1 MNYGGKTL
9 YPGQGNNSYIFPG
22 IALGAICAG
31 MKTIPEEAFLRA
43 ATTLAEI
50 VTDGD
55 LERGTLYPPLK
66 DIQKCS
72 INIGTKLMDYAY
84 AECKYNFCKYIDE
97 KLTF

>member
-1 MNYGGKTL
+1 
-9 YPGQGNNSYIFPG
+9 
-22 IALGAICAG
+22 
-31 MKTIPEEAFLRA
+31 MKTIPEETFLQA

-72 INIGTKLMDYAY
+72 IAIAVKLMDYAY
-84 AECKYNFCKYIDE
+84 SQCESCCLILLFI
-97 KLTF
+97 